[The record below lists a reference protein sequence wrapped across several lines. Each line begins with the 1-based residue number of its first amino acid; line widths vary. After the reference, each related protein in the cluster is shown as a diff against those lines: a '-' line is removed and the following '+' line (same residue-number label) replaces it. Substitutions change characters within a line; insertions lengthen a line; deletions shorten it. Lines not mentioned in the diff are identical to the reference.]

1 MENHKRLL
9 ASCYRKSVFRNDSD
23 AVLIVLTFKQFA
35 ILLHRYTQLSPSFSA
50 AFIDPS
56 LKVAW

>member
-1 MENHKRLL
+1 M
-9 ASCYRKSVFRNDSD
+9 KSVFKNESD

-35 ILLHRYTQLSPSFSA
+35 IPLHRYTQPSPSFSA
-50 AFIDPS
+50 AFIDPG